1 MSALHVSRFGPM
13 RSSFTYEELAR
24 DLAALQPKI
33 NRLTEEW
40 LDARKLYGDES
51 PQEHAIWWHLD
62 NVEMAKVRI
71 LREARRLDKIN
82 GIAA

>member
-24 DLAALQPKI
+24 DLAKLQPRL
-33 NRLTEEW
+33 NELTEAW

-51 PQEHAIWWHLD
+51 PEEHAIWWHLD
-62 NVEMAKVRI
+62 AAEMAKVRI
-71 LREARRLDKIN
+71 LREANRLDKIN

>member
-1 MSALHVSRFGPM
+1 MSALDVSRFGTM

-24 DLAALQPKI
+24 DLAKLQPRL
-33 NRLTEEW
+33 NELTEAW

-51 PQEHAIWWHLD
+51 PEEHAIWWHL
-62 NVEMAKVRI
+62 NSAELAKCRI
-71 LREARRLDKIN
+71 LREAGRLDKIN